1 MRKTTQNTQQIY
13 REGLWTHTGFRAA
26 QMKNKDKD
34 EHEGKQRGRLNP
46 GMYITTVSLKHTGMS
61 KVT

>member
-1 MRKTTQNTQQIY
+1 
-13 REGLWTHTGFRAA
+13 
-26 QMKNKDKD
+26 MKNKDKD

-46 GMYITTVSLKHTGMS
+46 GMYITTVSLKHTGMN